1 MRIGVDV
8 GGTNTDAVLMEGHV
22 LKTSCKT
29 PTSPDISGGIID
41 AITSVLRSSGASSE
55 QIKAVMIGT
64 TQFTNAFIERRGLL
78 PVGVIR
84 LALPAARGAP
94 PMTDWPPDIVDIIGK
109 HSYMVKGGYE
119 FDGRE
124 ISPLDEK
131 AVARAAKELRQR
143 GIRAV
148 AVSGV
153 FSSIKADME
162 ERAAEI
168 VQEEIADALI
178 TLSSRIGRIGLLE
191 RENAAIMNAA
201 LRDLSTRVV
210 SSFKEALSRL
220 QVNAPLY
227 ISQNDGTLMNAE
239 FVEKYPILTF
249 ASGPT
254 NSMRG
259 AASLSGVHDALV
271 ADIGG
276 TTTDIGMLVKGF
288 PRESTL
294 EVDIG
299 GIRTN
304 FRMPDIVSIGL
315 GGGSLVSRSNPC
327 QIGPRSVG
335 NRLTQAALV
344 FGGDTLTVTDVAVAA
359 GSIAIGQQKKVAHL
373 PHRLVDSAIARLH
386 SMLAEGIDRI
396 KVNAEP
402 LPLILVGGGATLLN
416 WHINGTSE
424 GIVPEQAGVANA
436 IGASIAQVGGEIEK
450 IYSYQKLGREEALD
464 DAKRQAVKTAVEAG
478 AREDTVEII
487 DFEEVPLA
495 YVPGNT
501 VRLRAKAAGELAL

>member
-8 GGTNTDAVLMEGHV
+8 GGTNTDAVLMDGQV

-29 PTSPDISGGIID
+29 PTSPDISGGIIN
-41 AITSVLRSSGASSE
+41 AITSVLRSSGASPE
-55 QIKAVMIGT
+55 AIKAVMIGT
-64 TQFTNAFIERRGLL
+64 TQFTNAIIERRGLL

-94 PMTDWPPDIVDIIGK
+94 PMTDWPSDIVDIIGR

-131 AVARAAKELRQR
+131 AVAQAANELRQR
-143 GIRAV
+143 GIRAI

-168 VQEEIADALI
+168 VQEEIPDALI

-201 LRDLSTRVV
+201 LRDLSSRVV

-220 QVNAPLY
+220 RINAPFY

-239 FVEKYPILTF
+239 FVEKYPALTF

-259 AASLSGVHDALV
+259 AAYLSGVDDALV

-288 PRESTL
+288 PREATL
-294 EVDIG
+294 EANIG

-304 FRMPDIVSIGL
+304 FRMPDIISIGL
-315 GGGSLVSRSNPC
+315 GGGSLVSTSDPC

-335 NRLTQAALV
+335 NRLTEAALV

-359 GSIAIGQQKKVAHL
+359 GSIDIGQQNKVAHL
-373 PHRLVDSAIARLH
+373 PHLLIDSAIARLR
-386 SMLAEGIDRI
+386 SMLEEGIDRV
-396 KVNAEP
+396 KVSAEP

-416 WHINGTSE
+416 WQINGTSGE
-424 GIVPEQAGVANA
+424 IVPEHAGVANA
-436 IGASIAQVGGEIEK
+436 IGASIAQVGGETDR
-450 IYSYQKLGREEALD
+450 IYSYQKLGRETALAEA
-464 DAKRQAVKTAVEAG
+464 KCQAVKTAVEAG

-487 DFEEVPLA
+487 DLEEVPLA